1 MHKGLHLPVS
11 GTSLAGHLQ
20 LRCDVRA
27 DSVPFISRQDF
38 RAPIHIGK
46 GHVDRGALVLN
57 IANPT
62 AGFFDGDRV
71 DSQVTVGPGAH
82 LVLGTP
88 AASRV
93 YQARSGKAAANHQ
106 FFRVEENA
114 MLEWIP
120 EPFIPHAG
128 ASYFQATEIELHPT
142 ASLLFCEWLAPG
154 RVARGEVFAYR
165 NLRWELDLR
174 VGGPLITRER
184 YNLRPENDSLASL
197 RAPFPAAHYLSVYAA
212 GRMTAS
218 WPGDQL
224 DALESADV
232 RLGHGP
238 LHGGVH
244 VIRALCRDSLAA
256 RRLLECMRPMLYRD
270 AGLMPPSLGRIF
282 S

>member
-1 MHKGLHLPVS
+1 MHKGIQNPVS
-11 GTSLAGHLQ
+11 GTALAGHLQ

-27 DSVPFISRQDF
+27 DGVPFISRQDF

-46 GHVDRGALVLN
+46 GHLDQGALVLN

-71 DSQVTVGPGAH
+71 DSDVTVGPGAH

-93 YQARSGKAAANHQ
+93 YPTRSGKHAANHQ
-106 FFRVEENA
+106 IFRVEENA
-114 MLEWIP
+114 TLEWIP

-128 ASYFQATEIELHPT
+128 ASYLQSTEIELHPT
-142 ASLLFCEWLAPG
+142 ASLLFFEWLAPG
-154 RVARGEVFAYR
+154 RVARGESFAYR

-174 VGGPLITRER
+174 LGGSLVARER
-184 YNLRPENDSLASL
+184 YDLRPENHSLESL
-197 RAPFPAAHYLSVYAA
+197 RSVFPVAHYLSVYAA
-212 GRMTAS
+212 GSMTRR
-218 WPGDQL
+218 WPAEEL
-224 DALESADV
+224 DSLHSDEI

-238 LHGGVH
+238 LDGGVH
-244 VIRALCRDSLAA
+244 VIRALCRDSLSA
-256 RRLLECMRPMLYRD
+256 RKLLGTLRHLLHSG
-270 AGLMPPSLGRIF
+270 AGITPPGLGRIL